1 MTGVNMERDQLLHDS
16 VKLLESA
23 LTCLMEVKNEVGVD
37 MANKVYKA
45 VRVYEKYQEKLL
57 KDLARG

>member
-1 MTGVNMERDQLLHDS
+1 MERDQLLHDS